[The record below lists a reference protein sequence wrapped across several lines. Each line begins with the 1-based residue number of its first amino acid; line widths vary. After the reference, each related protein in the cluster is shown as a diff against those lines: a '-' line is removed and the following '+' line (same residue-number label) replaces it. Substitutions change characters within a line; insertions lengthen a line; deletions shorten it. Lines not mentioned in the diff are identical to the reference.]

1 MVIAYSKRLTM
12 LPNLI
17 IPVLNRYD
25 LLQRM
30 LDTVDMKIAHLV
42 IIDNGNSMTE
52 MRFPEGAQ
60 NVHVIPLPANL
71 GVAGSWNLGVKS
83 LPHHDR
89 WFIASNDIML
99 APNDLARLAN
109 ANRDEVTLTAAA
121 PFWQLFALGEEV
133 VRKVGLFDESFHPA
147 YFEDNDYERRVQH
160 FGFGIRK
167 LELGVQH
174 DNSSTLRSSAKFSAM
189 NNETFRANRNYFEN
203 KQSRGDVS
211 PGFWSLTRRRRND
224 WLR

>member
-1 MVIAYSKRLTM
+1 M

-30 LDTVDMKIAHLV
+30 LDTVDMKISQLV
-42 IIDNGNSMTE
+42 IIDNGNSMTD
-52 MRFPEGAQ
+52 MRFPSGAQ
-60 NVHVIPLPANL
+60 NVHVIPIPANL

-89 WFIASNDIML
+89 WFFASNDIML
-99 APNDLARLAN
+99 APGDLANLAN
-109 ANRDEVTLTAAA
+109 ANNDEVTLTATE
-121 PFWQLFALGEEV
+121 PHWQLFAVGEEV
-133 VRKVGLFDESFHPA
+133 IRKVGLFDEGFHPA

-167 LELGVQH
+167 IDLGVQH
-174 DNSSTLRSSAKFSAM
+174 DNSSTIRSSAQFSSR
-189 NNETFRANRNYFEN
+189 NNQTFVDNRDHFQG
-203 KQSRGDVS
+203 KIARKDFS
-211 PGFWSLTRRRRND
+211 PGFWSLTRRRRNE
-224 WLR
+224 WLG